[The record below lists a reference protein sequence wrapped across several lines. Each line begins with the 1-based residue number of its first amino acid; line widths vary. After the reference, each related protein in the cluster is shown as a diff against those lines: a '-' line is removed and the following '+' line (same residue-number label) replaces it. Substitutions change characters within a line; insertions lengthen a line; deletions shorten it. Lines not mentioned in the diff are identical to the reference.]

1 MDTVSAEGTGSEM
14 PGREGQVLSI
24 VVCGAGPAIE
34 IATFVKLAIAR
45 GWTVQVISTPAA
57 LEFFDQVPIEALTGT
72 PVRSQYSAPSAPRSR
87 IPDAIA
93 VAPATY
99 NTINKWAQ
107 GISDTYA
114 LGVLAEQ
121 TGLGVPIVVL
131 PFVNAA
137 LASRAPFRQ
146 CVKSLRAEGVSI
158 LLGPGAIEPHQP
170 HTGGSL
176 IDSYPW
182 HLALDEIGGM
192 AGTADDEDDA
202 DA

>member
-1 MDTVSAEGTGSEM
+1 MTDS
-14 PGREGQVLSI
+14 PRERVLSI
-24 VVCGAGPAIE
+24 VVCGAGPAVE
-34 IATFVKLAIAR
+34 IATFVKQAIDR
-45 GWTVQVISTPAA
+45 GWIVQVIATPAA
-57 LEFFDQVPIEALTGT
+57 LDFFDPAAIEALTES
-72 PVRSQYSAPSAPRSR
+72 PVRSRYSAPGSPRSR

-99 NTINKWAQ
+99 NTINKWAL

-137 LASRAPFRQ
+137 LANRAPFQ
-146 CVKSLRAEGVSI
+146 QSIKSLRAEGVSI

-176 IDSYPW
+176 IAGYPW
-182 HLALDEIGGM
+182 HLALDEVDGM
-192 AGTADDEDDA
+192 VGTAADDQDA

>member
-1 MDTVSAEGTGSEM
+1 MSASTD
-14 PGREGQVLSI
+14 RVLCI
-24 VVCGAGPAIE
+24 VVCGAGPAVE
-34 IATFVKLAIAR
+34 IATFAKLAIDR
-45 GWTVQVISTPAA
+45 GWIVQVIATPAA
-57 LEFFDQVPIEALTGT
+57 LDFFDQAAIESLTGS
-72 PVRSQYSAPSAPRSR
+72 PVRSRYSAPGSPRSR

-146 CVKSLRAEGVSI
+146 SVKSLRGEGVSI
-158 LLGPGAIEPHQP
+158 LLGPAAIEPHQP
-170 HTGGSL
+170 FTGGAL
-176 IDSYPW
+176 ISSYPW
-182 HLALDEIGGM
+182 HLALDEVDGM
-192 AGTADDEDDA
+192 VGTADEDSDA